1 MIPSK
6 PRFVGEKVRL
16 GDVASIEKAPLPQ
29 NETVWLLN
37 LDAIEKNT
45 GRVLDKTIVPV
56 SELGSSTVPFSSNS
70 VLYSKL
76 RPNLNKVV
84 LPDEDGVATSEMLP
98 LVSNG
103 SVLDRRYLAA
113 YLRSHSFVDYA
124 VAATAGAKMPRVN
137 RKTVL
142 DATIFLPELREQEKR
157 MDTLDSIEASI
168 DIARQQINQLDQ
180 LVKSRFVEVLDNC
193 DLDTVNR
200 LDGCTKRVKVGFVGT
215 VGKYYTDG
223 SGVPMVRTTNITSMG
238 LDLTDLRFVTE
249 EFDRNNTKSHLR
261 SGDVIIARHGE
272 NGRACVYQGPEAQCL
287 NVVIIEPDESKLL
300 PICLE
305 YLMNSDLA
313 REQIASMLVG
323 STQKVVNTKTI
334 ASILVPAIPLD
345 LQYRFAAFVTQV
357 DKPRFCSEPNET
369 KEALGRA
376 YNRFLI
382 KLGKFNFS
390 VARKL

>member
-1 MIPSK
+1 MVSSFKDK
-6 PRFVGEKVRL
+6 PRFVGEKVRVSDAFDL
-16 GDVASIEKAPLPQ
+16 QMGKTPSRK
-29 NETVWLLN
+29 N
-37 LDAIEKNT
+37 LDYWRD
-45 GRVLDKTIVPV
+45 GDHDWV
-56 SELGSSTVPFSSNS
+56 SIADLGSFDKFVGKTKERINDLGVKDSGIKLAPANTVIMSF
-70 VLYSKL
+70 KL
-76 RPNLNKVV
+76 SLGKTAITVDPVYTNEAIMAFIDKGTYPVDVNFMYHQCKAKDWTSGTNTAVMGKTLNKKTLGQALIC
-84 LPDEDGVATSEMLP
+84 LPPLGVQKEIAGQLDFI
-98 LVSNG
+98 
-103 SVLDRRYLAA
+103 SVQIAQA
-113 YLRSHSFVDYA
+113 
-124 VAATAGAKMPRVN
+124 
-137 RKTVL
+137 
-142 DATIFLPELREQEKR
+142 EKQLSR
-157 MDTLDSIEASI
+157 
-168 DIARQQINQLDQ
+168 LDQ

-357 DKPRFCSEPNET
+357 DKPRFAILQQIEKLET
-369 KEALGRA
+369 LKASLMQEYFG
-376 YNRFLI
+376 
-382 KLGKFNFS
+382 
-390 VARKL
+390 